1 MLHPL
6 SSVNCNIISGAE
18 SNIEGIVIL
27 YSITGGTVPE
37 LIVPSKVWLL
47 PYTSDMYMLIGYVPP
62 DISVIL
68 TCLMLNKL
76 YHVKQIVSC

>member
-1 MLHPL
+1 
-6 SSVNCNIISGAE
+6 
-18 SNIEGIVIL
+18 VIL

-76 YHVKQIVSC
+76 YHKQ